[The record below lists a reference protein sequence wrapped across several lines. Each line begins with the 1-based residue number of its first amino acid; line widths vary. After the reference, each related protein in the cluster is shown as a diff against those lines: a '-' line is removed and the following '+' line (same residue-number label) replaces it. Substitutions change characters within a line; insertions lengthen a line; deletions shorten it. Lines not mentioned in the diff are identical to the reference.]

1 MQLRLC
7 CCVIIQ
13 NHGQNMKVEKVSV
26 GLVGLGM
33 VCESHLKAYL
43 AHPDAEVLAVC
54 DLDAD
59 LSEEIANKY
68 GIPRTYHSYK
78 QMLKDPEINTV
89 DITTPTILHS
99 PMALAAA
106 MAGKNILCEKP
117 FCLTLTEGQE
127 VCEAARSKGVT
138 LMVGESYIFMTS
150 LKQAQTLI
158 EAGEIGKPQQIRQR
172 FGSWV
177 ERPGVLE
184 TGRPITDD
192 HRGWRMDSKKAG
204 GAGFPWM
211 FDHCVHFF
219 ATAEYLMGSRIK
231 EVYALKSDISWM
243 KAAYQLD
250 EGETHVY
257 RPEDSR
263 DIPIIT
269 WTYQDPACQ
278 GVWMRAETLN
288 GKFDPMYGFSL
299 SIIGDQGMIEVLG
312 EGGRGLQ
319 WMGED
324 THLILHR
331 KDRETKTFRFDEG
344 GDDIWQSEV
353 SYYSKAHQNQIN
365 EFIDALI
372 VGRKPSY
379 TGEDGKRDVQTTMA
393 AICSAKE
400 GLPVRVAEVTDLRFA
415 KIPEVSD

>member
-1 MQLRLC
+1 
-7 CCVIIQ
+7 
-13 NHGQNMKVEKVSV
+13 
-26 GLVGLGM
+26 M
-33 VCESHLKAYL
+33 VCDSHLKAYS
-43 AHPDAEVLAVC
+43 AHPDAKVMAVC
-54 DLDAD
+54 DLDAAR
-59 LSEEIANKY
+59 LKEIATKY
-68 GIPRTYHSYK
+68 GIPRTYTSYE
-78 QMLKDPEINTV
+78 QMLQDPEINTV
-89 DITTPTILHS
+89 DISTPTILHS

-117 FCLTLTEGQE
+117 FCLKLTEGQQ
-127 VCEAARSKGVT
+127 VCEAARSNGVK

-150 LKQAQTLI
+150 LKHARTLI
-158 EAGEIGKPQQIRQR
+158 EADEIGKPQQIRQR

-184 TGRPITDD
+184 TNRSVTDD

-243 KAAYQLD
+243 KTTYQVD

-257 RPEDSR
+257 RPENSG

-269 WTYQDPACQ
+269 WTYDDPSCQ

-288 GKFDPMYGFSL
+288 GTFDPMYGFSL
-299 SIIGDQGMIEVLG
+299 SVIGDQGMIEVLG

-319 WMGED
+319 WMGES
-324 THLILHR
+324 THLVLHR
-331 KDRETKTFRFDEG
+331 KDKETQTFRFDEG
-344 GDDIWQSEV
+344 SDDIWQSEV

-372 VGRKPSY
+372 SGCKPSY

-393 AICSAKE
+393 EICSAKE
-400 GLPVRVAEVTDLRFA
+400 GLPVRVEEVTDLRFA
-415 KIPEVSD
+415 KIPEATA

>member
-1 MQLRLC
+1 
-7 CCVIIQ
+7 
-13 NHGQNMKVEKVSV
+13 MKVEKVNV

-33 VCESHLKAYL
+33 VCESHLKAYS
-43 AHPDAEVLAVC
+43 AHPNAEVMAIC
-54 DLDAD
+54 DLDTAR
-59 LSEEIANKY
+59 LKEIATKY
-68 GIPRTYHSYK
+68 GIPQTYTSYE
-78 QMLKDPEINTV
+78 QMLQDTEINTV

-117 FCLTLTEGQE
+117 FCLTLTEGQKA
-127 VCEAARSKGVT
+127 CEAARSKGVT

-150 LKQAQTLI
+150 LKQARTLI

-177 ERPGVLE
+177 ERPGALE
-184 TGRPITDD
+184 TGRPGTDD

-204 GAGFPWM
+204 GAGFPWI

-219 ATAEYLMGSRIK
+219 ATAEFLMGSRIK
-231 EVYALKSDISWM
+231 EVYAMKSDISWM
-243 KAAYQLD
+243 KAAYQVD
-250 EGETHVY
+250 EGKTHVY
-257 RPEDSR
+257 RPEDSG

-269 WTYQDPACQ
+269 WTYDDPACQ
-278 GVWMRAETLN
+278 GVWMRAEALN

-299 SIIGDQGMIEVLG
+299 SLIGDQGMIEVLG

-319 WMGED
+319 WMGEN
-324 THLILHR
+324 THLVLHR
-331 KDRETKTFRFDEG
+331 KDKETRTFRFDEG
-344 GDDIWQSEV
+344 GDDIWHSEV

-365 EFIDALI
+365 EFIGALI
-372 VGRKPSY
+372 SGHKPMY

-400 GLPVRVAEVTDLRFA
+400 GLPVRVEEVTDLRFA
-415 KIPEVSD
+415 KIPGVTA